1 MSRSQESLPVTAPAP
16 SDLLLHAYIEAVT
29 DEEAAHSLAALFAL
43 QAEPIIGQIVRAKR
57 ARSGDANGDEAADV
71 ASAAREYLV
80 RQLILLRG
88 GERDAIRDFRAYVAS
103 VTYSA
108 WAESLRERYPQRA
121 MLLNRLRYLLENR
134 TAQKGFALW
143 DDAEG
148 AKWCGFSSWRE
159 RMGGAS
165 PKLQWLLVDPAAAA
179 GEALKG
185 VEAMDL
191 LLPELV
197 ARLLRWLGGP
207 IELRDLT
214 TALSELSGFT
224 KDEARAG
231 EQFPSEID
239 PQSSPVEDLVWKEYL
254 RWLWQQIGELS
265 GRQRSAFLLH
275 SDVLRDFD
283 LLGIA
288 SIRALAVSLE
298 MEAEEFADLWNR
310 LPLADLTIATMLDC
324 SRQRVI
330 NLRRVARDKLGQAW
344 REWNAG
350 NKRLKFPSS

>member
-1 MSRSQESLPVTAPAP
+1 MSRSQESLSIAAPAS
-16 SDLLLHAYIEAVT
+16 SDPVLHAYIDAVT
-29 DEEAAHSLAALFAL
+29 DEEAASSLAALFAL

-57 ARSGDANGDEAADV
+57 ARSGEANDADAADV
-71 ASAAREYLV
+71 ASAAREYLI
-80 RQLILLRG
+80 RQLTLLRG
-88 GERDAIRDFRAYVAS
+88 GEREAIRDFRAYVAS

-108 WAESLRERYPQRA
+108 WAESLRARYPQRA

-165 PKLQWLLVDPAAAA
+165 PKLQWLLVDPSAAAR
-179 GEALKG
+179 EALEG
-185 VEAMDL
+185 LEATAL

-214 TALSELSGFT
+214 TALSALSGFT
-224 KDEARAG
+224 KDAAHAG

-239 PQSSPVEDLVWKEYL
+239 PRHSPAEELIWKEYL
-254 RWLWQQIGELS
+254 RWLWQEIGALS
-265 GRQRSAFLLH
+265 ERQRRAFLLH
-275 SDVLRDFD
+275 SDILRDFD
-283 LLGIA
+283 SLGIA
-288 SIRALAVSLE
+288 SIRSVAACLELTAVDLAE
-298 MEAEEFADLWNR
+298 IWNR
-310 LPLADLTIATMLDC
+310 IPLDDLTIAKMLAC
-324 SRQRVI
+324 SRQQVI

-344 REWNAG
+344 RKWSHG
-350 NKRLKFPSS
+350 NKGAESASS